1 MRPPSRPRSPWRPPS
16 RPGPLPNSPRRTR
29 STPSRS
35 ASGRSNSWTAPSPSS
50 ATAAVVTPRTARP
63 SRPSSTSGSA
73 GSTWKS
79 SGSRKALPAAVDA
92 KRALVGQDSP
102 HLSIYR
108 KCELLGLNRSTYY
121 LPPAVESEENLRLMR
136 LIDEQ
141 YLKTPF
147 YGSRRMTAFL
157 ERRGEVVNRKRVRR
171 LMALMGLEGLHPRRR
186 TTIADPAARAYP
198 YLLRDRVLTRPDE
211 VWSSDITYVPMRRGF
226 MYLTAVIDWYSRYVL
241 SWRLSNT
248 MDVGFCLEALDEALS
263 RGRPEI
269 FNTDQGSQFTSREYT
284 GRLEA
289 AGIAVS
295 RDGRGRALDNVFVE
309 RLWRSVKYEDI
320 YIKDY
325 DEVSGL
331 ESGLT
336 AYFRFYDEDR
346 PHQSLDYRTPGE
358 VYRAGIGGTR
368 SGEDRNKS
376 RPPELSSLGGPL

>member
-1 MRPPSRPRSPWRPPS
+1 MP
-16 RPGPLPNSPRRTR
+16 
-29 STPSRS
+29 
-35 ASGRSNSWTAPSPSS
+35 AS
-50 ATAAVVTPRTARP
+50 
-63 SRPSSTSGSA
+63 
-73 GSTWKS
+73 
-79 SGSRKALPAAVDA
+79 VDLR
-92 KRALVGQDSP
+92 RALVDP
-102 HLSIYR
+102 NNDHLSICR
-108 KCELLGLNRSTYY
+108 QCELVGLNRSTYY
-121 LPPAVESEENLRLMR
+121 LPPAIESAENLRLMR

-147 YGSRRMTAFL
+147 YGSRRMAECL
-157 ERRGEVVNRKRVRR
+157 KRSGEAVNRKRARR
-171 LMALMGLEGLHPRRR
+171 LMALMGLEALHPKPC
-186 TTIADPAARAYP
+186 TTAAAAGAKAYP
-198 YLLRDRVLTRPDE
+198 YLLRDRVLTRADE
-211 VWSSDITYVPMRRGF
+211 VWSSDITYVPMRHGF

-248 MDVGFCLEALDEALS
+248 LDGGFCLEALDEALS

-289 AGIAVS
+289 AGVAVS

-325 DEVSGL
+325 ERVPEL

-358 VYRAGIGGTR
+358 IYRAGATARPGG
-368 SGEDRNKS
+368 
-376 RPPELSSLGGPL
+376 GGP